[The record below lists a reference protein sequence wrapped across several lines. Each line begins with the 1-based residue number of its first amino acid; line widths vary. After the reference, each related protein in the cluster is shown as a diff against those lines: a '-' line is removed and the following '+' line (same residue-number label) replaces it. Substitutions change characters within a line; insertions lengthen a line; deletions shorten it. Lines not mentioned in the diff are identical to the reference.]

1 MHLSTFGGA
10 DMAAASALLAAW
22 EPRPT
27 ERSVPRAEIDAPA
40 PPPPFPPLPPAGPPS
55 EIVLGQPEPFLSWA
69 SSPTR
74 DTLRLDAMRVAEV
87 WGLVGIGS
95 AAQVERRAPLPIDTF
110 GASGPARFARAL
122 GLDRVVSGRPFVG
135 PAEPGRTVPLRRVT
149 EAREIL
155 PAARNLAAL
164 IAQGQSVSM
173 NKALEYVFI
182 ELLRNVVQHSRD
194 PLGGVVGAQLHDH
207 GPHVKRPAFQVA
219 VADSGIGIPA
229 SLRRMHR
236 VDDPREALERSLW
249 PHISGAFPAGLT
261 GSDENAGLGLFFV
274 AEMAKLAGGRML
286 IATRDAA
293 LMLTDHAA
301 GVLSERV
308 GPRFLKPDGVGFPG
322 TLVAFEIPIDG
333 ISDFEAMK
341 RTIGERARERTPQRV
356 VHRWIRFE
364 PVDRPAVIVPVAD
377 LAEDTLRAAELVR
390 TRIRPAILQGEAVL
404 LDFADVAICTQSFLH
419 ALLYEPVRLAWATRT
434 TMHAI
439 HAEPAV
445 KSGLEFL
452 ERYALGG

>member
-1 MHLSTFGGA
+1 
-10 DMAAASALLAAW
+10 MAAATALLVAW
-22 EPRPT
+22 EPRRT
-27 ERSVPRAEIDAPA
+27 DRSAPHAEIDAPT
-40 PPPPFPPLPPAGPPS
+40 PPPPFAPLPRTSPPS

-74 DTLRLDAMRVAEV
+74 ETLRFDAMRVAEL

-95 AAQVERRAPLPIDTF
+95 AAQVERQSPLPIDSS
-110 GASGPARFARAL
+110 GRSGPASFAHAL
-122 GLDRVVSGRPFVG
+122 GLDRVLSGRPVVG
-135 PAEPGRTVPLRRVT
+135 PAEPGRTVPLRRIT
-149 EAREIL
+149 DPKEIL
-155 PAARNLAAL
+155 PAARHLAAL
-164 IAQGQSVSM
+164 IAQGQSVAM

-194 PLGGVVGAQLHDH
+194 PLGGVVGAQLHH
-207 GPHVKRPAFQVA
+207 QGPHAKRPVFQVA
-219 VADSGIGIPA
+219 VADSGIGIPE

-249 PHISGAFPAGLT
+249 PHISGTFPAGLT
-261 GSDENAGLGLFFV
+261 GSEENAGLGLFFT

-293 LMLTDHAA
+293 LMLTDHPA

-322 TLVAFEIPIDG
+322 TLVAFEIPVDS

-341 RTIGERARERTPQRV
+341 QTIGERARERTPQRV

-364 PVDRPAVIVPVAD
+364 PVDRPVVVVRVVD
-377 LAEDTLRAAELVR
+377 MAEDTLRAAEIVR
-390 TRIRPAILQGEAVL
+390 TRIRPAILQGEPVL
-404 LDFADVAICTQSFLH
+404 FDFVDVAICTQSFLH

-445 KSGLEFL
+445 QSGVEFL